1 VNNFIGGKI
10 IMKNSRN
17 RIIICVSIAALFFVC
32 VLKVAAQEFELG
44 LRLNPE
50 FTDLMNKNDDNAG
63 NELDLTNHFGYL
75 SGGVGAIYNFNNN
88 IGLAVDLLFSREGQA
103 FKGHFTGSPPDAATY
118 SSVVNTQVSLNNTV
132 IVGDYV
138 ALAELNYIKL
148 PIMFSLTSDNTQP
161 YFFTL
166 LVGPQFNFLEGV
178 AQEVN
183 NEDLEYPNTNIKP
196 IDLYK
201 SFTINGV
208 LAIGGAYN
216 LTPNLVL
223 SARLRFDYGFNDVEK
238 KDVMVSYSGAVPIR
252 FYSAGRQ
259 ATHNM
264 TKALMI
270 GLDFKL

>member
-1 VNNFIGGKI
+1 
-10 IMKNSRN
+10 MKNSRN

-75 SGGVGAIYNFNNN
+75 SGGIGAIYNFNNN

>member
-1 VNNFIGGKI
+1 
-10 IMKNSRN
+10 MKNSKN
-17 RIIICVSIAALFFVC
+17 KIIICISIVTLFFVSI
-32 VLKVAAQEFELG
+32 LKADAQQFELG

-50 FTDLMNKNDDNAG
+50 FTGLINKNDNNAG

-75 SGGVGAIYNFNNN
+75 SGGVGAIYNINNH
-88 IGLAVDLLFSREGQA
+88 IGLAIDLLFSREGQA

-118 SSVVNTQVSLNNTV
+118 SSVVSTQVSLNNTA

-148 PIMFSLTSDNTQP
+148 PIMFSLTSDNTKP
-161 YFFTL
+161 LFFTL

-183 NEDLEYPNTNIKP
+183 HKDLDYPNSNIEP

-208 LAIGGAYN
+208 LAFGGAYN
-216 LTPNLVL
+216 LTPNMVL
-223 SARLRFDYGFNDVEK
+223 SARLRFDYGFDDVEK

-252 FYSAGRQ
+252 FYSTGRQ
-259 ATHNM
+259 ATHNI
-264 TKALMI
+264 TGGLML